1 MSVGWGWGG
10 GGGGALFVCACV
22 CVFEAMTNVEAHDAA
37 TEAHHPHKETE
48 HLIRGVGLGY
58 GLASG

>member
-1 MSVGWGWGG
+1 MAICVSVGWGWGG

-48 HLIRGVGLGY
+48 HLIRV
-58 GLASG
+58 